1 MALLKIN
8 EKYVKQ
14 AVFAVTVLFLIAEA
28 LFFAPI
34 SIPHKLCLPVGVLVL
49 SSLWLT
55 PWEIFFALL
64 FSVLGD
70 YAGTCKIFLLQMG
83 SFAVAHIFY
92 VLFFVRRFIRKE
104 YRHVIFVVLFIIR
117 IFYAGHN
124 NRSVNG
130 AVVFNLNVV

>member
-34 SIPHKLCLPVGVLVL
+34 TIPHKLCLPVGVLVL

-70 YAGTCKIFLLQMG
+70 YAGTCKIFLLQDRAHSNLCELIFQDSELALDGFYQG
-83 SFAVAHIFY
+83 SNF
-92 VLFFVRRFIRKE
+92 R
-104 YRHVIFVVLFIIR
+104 
-117 IFYAGHN
+117 
-124 NRSVNG
+124 
-130 AVVFNLNVV
+130 